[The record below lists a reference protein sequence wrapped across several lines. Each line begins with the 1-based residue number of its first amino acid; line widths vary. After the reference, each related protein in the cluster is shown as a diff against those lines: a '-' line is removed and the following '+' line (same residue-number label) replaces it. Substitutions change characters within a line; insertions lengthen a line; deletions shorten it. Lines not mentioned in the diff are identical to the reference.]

1 MRPFVVRSLLIVF
14 LCGFSSVSQSQSNA
28 PDTAVLSGT
37 LTDPSGAV
45 ISGGQVSVSA
55 LDAGKPGRELLRIL
69 SGKDGRYTAAVPT
82 EHCCFLR
89 VTHPSFVTQEE
100 AVRVAPGESRTVDF
114 LLQINPL
121 ASTIVVTAQ
130 AEPASADSTPA
141 PVTVLTHEDIERRQS
156 VSLPDLLAT
165 QPGITLARTGPEGG
179 LATIFIDGGNSNF
192 TKLLVDGAPVTWA
205 GRQINFSNFTLD
217 NVDKI
222 EIVHGAES
230 TLYGSDAV
238 AGAIQ
243 VISHRGTTR
252 IPEVTLFAD
261 GGSFS
266 SARGG
271 AQVSGLAGR
280 FDYSAAASYFETAG
294 QGPND
299 FFLNRS
305 FAGNFGW
312 KFHEENELRMV
323 LRSNASDA
331 GIPGQT
337 LLLPPSLNQHDN
349 FKNLSAIASW
359 EFHTGSHWRSR
370 VSGSEDRIV
379 DRNAN
384 PPFFSSQDQFNRAGV
399 QAQSTY
405 LRQRGA
411 FTAGYEYE
419 VENAFP
425 SLLGGQHARRNNQ
438 AGYLDGRWQPLTRL
452 TLSAGGRAAA
462 NTTFGT
468 RVVPRAGAVYL
479 LRSGDN
485 TWGATRLRFSYGQGI
500 KEPEMEQSFGTD
512 PCFPGN
518 PALRAERSRTINA
531 GVEQLFAADRVRL
544 SANYFDNR
552 FRDIISFA
560 FDPLGTPACPFGLGT
575 NFNTDLARA
584 RGANVT
590 TEARPVHW
598 LAILGNYSYDDTRVL
613 KAPNAFDPVEA
624 PGNRLIRRPLHSG
637 NLVLNASFAKMNWN
651 LAGYFSG
658 RRTDS
663 DFLGLG
669 LTSNPGYARFDLATS
684 YAVSQGVSVTGRV
697 ANLFDKQYQE
707 AIGFPALGREVRVG
721 VKYTFHR
728 E

>member
-1 MRPFVVRSLLIVF
+1 MRAWAVGGLLVVLLF
-14 LCGFSSVSQSQSNA
+14 GFSSVSHCQS
-28 PDTAVLSGT
+28 TASGTATFSGT
-37 LTDPSGAV
+37 LSDASGAV
-45 ISGGQVSVSA
+45 ISGGQVSIST
-55 LDAGKPGRELLRIL
+55 LNAGSSGRELLHVL
-69 SGKDGRYTAAVPT
+69 SGNDGRYTATVPAG
-82 EHCCFLR
+82 HCCVLR
-89 VTHPSFVTQEE
+89 VTHPAFVTREE
-100 AVRVAPGESRTVDF
+100 TVRVAPGESRTVDF

-141 PVTVLTHEDIERRQS
+141 PVTVLTREDFERRQAN
-156 VSLPDLLAT
+156 SLPDLLAT
-165 QPGITLARTGPEGG
+165 QPGISLARTGSEGG

-192 TKLLVDGAPVTWA
+192 TKLLVDGAPFTEA

-217 NVDKI
+217 NVDKV

-230 TLYGSDAV
+230 ALYGSDAV
-238 AGAIQ
+238 AGVIQ
-243 VISHRGTTR
+243 VVSHRGTTR
-252 IPEVTLFAD
+252 IPEVTLFAE

-266 SARGG
+266 TGRGG
-271 AQVSGLAGR
+271 AQVSGLAGH

-299 FFLNRS
+299 FFLNRALS
-305 FAGNFGW
+305 GNFGW
-312 KFHEENELRMV
+312 AFAENHQLRLTV
-323 LRSNASDA
+323 RNTASDA

-337 LLLPPSLNQHDN
+337 LLLPPSLNQFDN
-349 FKNLSAIASW
+349 LKNLAANLSW
-359 EFHTGSHWRSR
+359 EFRSSSHWQHR
-370 VSGSEDRIV
+370 VNGSEARIV

-384 PPFFSSQDQFNRAGV
+384 PPLFSVQDQFNRAGF
-399 QAQSTY
+399 QAQSSY
-405 LRQRGA
+405 LSQQGA
-411 FTAGYEYE
+411 LTAGYEYE

-425 SLLGGQHARRNNQ
+425 SLLGGEHARRNNQ
-438 AGYLDGRWQPLTRL
+438 AGFLDGRWQPRARL
-452 TLSAGGRAAA
+452 TLSAGGRAEA
-462 NTTFGT
+462 NATFGT

-479 LRSGDN
+479 LRPGKDL
-485 TWGATRLRFSYGQGI
+485 WGATRLRFSYGRGI

-518 PALRAERSRTINA
+518 SALRPEQSRTINA
-531 GVEQLFAADRVRL
+531 GVEQRLASDRVRV

-552 FRDIISFA
+552 FRDIISFGFNPVA
-560 FDPLGTPACPFGLGT
+560 TPACPFGLGT
-575 NFNTDLARA
+575 SFNTDLARA
-584 RGANVT
+584 RGTNVT
-590 TEARPVHW
+590 AEARPEHW
-598 LAILGNYSYDDTRVL
+598 LFIRGSYSYDDTRVI

-624 PGNRLIRRPLHSG
+624 PGNRLLRRPVHSG
-637 NLVLNASFAKMNWN
+637 NLVLNASLLRMNWN

-669 LTSNPGYARFDLATS
+669 LTRNPGYARFDLATS
-684 YAVSQGVSVTGRV
+684 YALSRGVSLTGRV